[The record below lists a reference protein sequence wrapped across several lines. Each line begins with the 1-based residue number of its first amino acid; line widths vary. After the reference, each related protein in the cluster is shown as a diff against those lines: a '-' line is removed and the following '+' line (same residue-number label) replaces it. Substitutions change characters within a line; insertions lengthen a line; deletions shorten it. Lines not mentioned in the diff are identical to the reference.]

1 MRLLQEKP
9 TLSAYL
15 HTRDFISARVFISL
29 PVNLLIYFRDFT
41 RAFGRFTKCI
51 FLELY
56 SYVDGGIAP
65 RLPVIDFDF
74 WFIDFDLYYLFIHL
88 VTWFSLI
95 VISAPD
101 VAADVEAVTLH
112 LLFTHPLTPVI
123 DILDVLTPYSQ
134 IKLLGS
140 LGNCVTCEVRLFA
153 EPHMC
158 GKC

>member
-1 MRLLQEKP
+1 MLRMTLLQDKP
-9 TLSAYL
+9 PLSAYL
-15 HTRDFISARVFISL
+15 LIHVISHVPVFSYHYPCIYWFISWFH
-29 PVNLLIYFRDFT
+29 

-56 SYVDGGIAP
+56 CHVDGGIAP

-88 VTWFSLI
+88 VTWFSLT

-101 VAADVEAVTLH
+101 VAADFEAVALH

-140 LGNCVTCEVRLFA
+140 LGNCVTCEVWPFA
-153 EPHMC
+153 EP
-158 GKC
+158 